1 MPEWRERCGDFLL
14 DKPYMDNYPFPHDD
28 CPVSHKSV
36 GIDMIQGLIAMA
48 STGGGHNVHV
58 G

>member
-1 MPEWRERCGDFLL
+1 MDVSAAIFLL
-14 DKPYMDNYPFPHDD
+14 DKLYLDNYYVLHYD
-28 CPVSHKSV
+28 CPVSHKLV

-48 STGGGHNVHV
+48 STGGGANVHV